1 MDGLGRVED
10 GWHKGN
16 AWKTDQNCFTLHWV
30 CLLSE
35 DGQDEH
41 WRHRSHAGD
50 MLAGK
55 QPCKT
60 LGIPWKTYQILFRPC
75 HIGESVR
82 PSEHCFVG
90 HTVSKILKASSGDAH
105 VCLPDRSRSAC
116 AKMKSLIADQW
127 LHSSLSGCVSPD
139 RLFKPFEA
147 VTENKDRNNTG
158 YVICHHSIITVV
170 WKSIVFEAQLVL
182 YARCNSH
189 NLCKE
194 GSWYSG
200 IDIYH
205 VRWTSKSK

>member
-1 MDGLGRVED
+1 MVLVELRMDGIRATLGRRIRIVSLCTGFACYLRMAKMSTGDIEVMQETC
-10 GWHKGN
+10 WQGN
-16 AWKTDQNCFTLHWV
+16 NLTKHWAFH
-30 CLLSE
+30 E
-35 DGQDEH
+35 
-41 WRHRSHAGD
+41 
-50 MLAGK
+50 
-55 QPCKT
+55 
-60 LGIPWKTYQILFRPC
+60 KTYQILFRPY

-90 HTVSKILKASSGDAH
+90 HTVSKILKVSSDDAH

-170 WKSIVFEAQLVL
+170 
-182 YARCNSH
+182 
-189 NLCKE
+189 
-194 GSWYSG
+194 
-200 IDIYH
+200 
-205 VRWTSKSK
+205 